1 MAFSGV
7 PMFIGGGSAR
17 HAASVVRCAN
27 HVATQGQQG
36 VLGEMDLRVLELAT
50 PGAGIRLSPGAA
62 VLRNTA
68 SGGDYETY
76 LDKSNTDIELPINPT
91 GTAGGRNDLIIVR
104 VEDPYV
110 SGTGGPSGGWAVP
123 TDAANGPYIF
133 ARVDEN
139 VGTLAGG
146 GEITDVSQ
154 SPNYA
159 NWTAT
164 TLGRLNIPAN
174 TGTITQAMI
183 TDLRSIAEL
192 GGQRTDDGTQASS
205 LYTQAI
211 ASTGAW
217 TGAPGPDPL
226 LSTDTTFIDWPVA
239 ANFTIPVPEWATHFD
254 FEIKATNVHHHSG
267 PFWGEWRWART
278 DTAGVS
284 AVFPIDLNQT
294 NTQGGTR
301 DTIWVGGES
310 LVDPAIRGTTVGIK
324 MQGRSLDSTLAG
336 TLSADRGTV
345 SLLAFNFKRKPVYS

>member
-1 MAFSGV
+1 MAFTGV
-7 PMFIGGGSAR
+7 PSFIGGGSAQ
-17 HAASVVRCAN
+17 HSAAVVRCG
-27 HVATQGQQG
+27 HYIATQGQQG
-36 VLGEMDLRVLELAT
+36 VLGELDLRVLELAT
-50 PGAGIRLSPGAA
+50 PGAGVRLSPGGVA
-62 VLRNTA
+62 LLNTA
-68 SGGDYETY
+68 SGGSYETY
-76 LDKSNTDIELPINPT
+76 LDKSNADIEVPINPT
-91 GTAGGRNDLIIVR
+91 GTAGGRNDLLIVR

-110 SGTGGPSGGWAVP
+110 SGTGGPAGGWAVP
-123 TDAANGPYIF
+123 ADAANGPYIHV
-133 ARVDEN
+133 RVDEN
-139 VGTLAGG
+139 VGTLPGG
-146 GEITDVSQ
+146 GEITDVTE

-164 TLGRLNIPAN
+164 TQARLNIPAN

-183 TDLRSIAEL
+183 TDLRTQVHL
-192 GGQRTDDGTQASS
+192 GGQRVDGQIAST

-217 TGAPGPDPL
+217 TAAPGPDPL
-226 LSTDTTFIDWPVA
+226 LSTTTTFQDWPVA

-278 DTAGVS
+278 DAAGVS

-294 NTQGGTR
+294 NAQGGTR
-301 DTIWVGGES
+301 DTILMGGES

-345 SLLAFNFKRKPVYS
+345 SLLSFNFKRKPVYS